1 MELHNSND
9 NRRDNVEFASQI
21 IAEYGDFIW
30 AIAFAE
36 VKNRDQA
43 DDIFQDFFLSLV
55 SKPIPNNVN
64 NVKGY
69 LYRAINNDIADA
81 TRRVQKYRAHI
92 NKYSQKTTYSINK
105 SNSKNALEEEQINR
119 MFDIIKEQLPRSSA
133 QAIILRYRDGQNT
146 KEVAEKMGVK
156 SKSISRYISTGL
168 KKIRQH
174 LAGK

>member
-9 NRRDNVEFASQI
+9 NCRDNVESASQI

-43 DDIFQDFFLSLV
+43 DDIFQDFFLSL
-55 SKPIPNNVN
+55 
-64 NVKGY
+64 
-69 LYRAINNDIADA
+69 YRAINNDIADA

-92 NKYSQKTTYSINK
+92 NKYSQKITYSINK

-146 KEVAEKMGVK
+146 REVAEKMGVK